1 MEMIKPSKL
10 SEIKGTVS
18 DAAELMRQIGN
29 PEVMESLNKVKDTTK
44 IVNEII
50 QGLNTPE
57 MVKNIENF
65 RLISEN
71 MNETSMKMENTLN
84 HLKETDVIYDASD
97 LMKSIKDKIN
107 SFADNDSK
115 SINGQDLHDMGTA
128 SKEMMLSVK
137 YLINEITLCL
147 VSSKKSTTISNA
159 NDTIKEVSD
168 TYKMVTSQQR

>member
-1 MEMIKPSKL
+1 MEMTKSSKL

-44 IVNEII
+44 MVNEII

-71 MNETSMKMENTLN
+71 MSKTTVKMENTVN
-84 HLKETDVIYDASD
+84 HLKETDVIYHASD
-97 LMKSIKDKIN
+97 LMKSVKEQIN
-107 SFADNDSK
+107 LFANGDDTQ
-115 SINGQDLHDMGTA
+115 SINGQDLYDVGTV

-137 YLINEITLCL
+137 DLINEITLCL
-147 VSSKKSTTISNA
+147 ESSKKSVTVRNV
-159 NDTIKEVSD
+159 NDTIKEVADIS
-168 TYKMVTSQQR
+168 KMVT

>member
-1 MEMIKPSKL
+1 METIKPSKL

-29 PEVMESLNKVKDTTK
+29 PGVMESLNQVKDTAKT
-44 IVNEII
+44 VNEII

-65 RLISEN
+65 RFISEN
-71 MNETSMKMENTLN
+71 MNESSKKMENTVN
-84 HLKETDVIYDASD
+84 HLKETDVIYDASE

-107 SFADNDSK
+107 SFTDGDSQ
-115 SINGQDLHDMGTA
+115 SINGQDLYDVSTA

-137 YLINEITLCL
+137 DLVCEITLCL
-147 VSSKKSTTISNA
+147 ESSKKSVTVQNV
-159 NDTIKEVSD
+159 NDSIKDVSD
-168 TYKMVTSQQR
+168 ISKMVT